1 MQPVKS
7 ISASLHYAARLI
19 CVLGL
24 TIPVAFGAL
33 LFLAILGAGL
43 LLFPLVGSSAWDPA
57 FNIGRDAG
65 PPQLEGVA
73 LLVGAFFLLLV
84 IAGFGYWCV
93 NWARASS
100 GSSRLVFRT
109 VRRLLLA
116 AAALIEVPDNPAG
129 RQFIPTGSNPL
140 TAFPHRVTR
149 FTPAGLTGATPHLE

>member
-1 MQPVKS
+1 M
-7 ISASLHYAARLI
+7 I

-24 TIPVAFGAL
+24 TVPLVFGAVL
-33 LFLAILGAGL
+33 ILAILAAGL

-57 FNIGRDAG
+57 FNIGRDPS

-73 LLVGAFFLLLV
+73 LLVGAFFLFLV

-93 NWARASS
+93 NWAKVSS
-100 GSSRLVFRT
+100 GSSRLIFRT

-116 AAALIEVPDNPAG
+116 AAALVKIPDYPAG
-129 RQFIPTGSNPL
+129 RQFITTGGNPL

-149 FTPAGLTGATPHLE
+149 FTPAGLTGASPHLE

>member
-1 MQPVKS
+1 M
-7 ISASLHYAARLI
+7 
-19 CVLGL
+19 LGL
-24 TIPVAFGAL
+24 TVPVVFGAG
-33 LFLAILGAGL
+33 LFLAILAAGL

-65 PPQLEGVA
+65 PLQLEGVA

-93 NWARASS
+93 NWAKVSS
-100 GSSRLVFRT
+100 GSSRLVFRR

-116 AAALIEVPDNPAG
+116 ATALIKISDNPAV
-129 RQFIPTGSNPL
+129 RQFIATGGNPL

-149 FTPAGLTGATPHLE
+149 FTPAGLTGASPHLE

>member
-1 MQPVKS
+1 M
-7 ISASLHYAARLI
+7 I

-24 TIPVAFGAL
+24 TIPLVFGAVL
-33 LFLAILGAGL
+33 ILAILAAGL

-57 FNIGRDAG
+57 FNMGRDAS

-73 LLVGAFFLLLV
+73 LLVGAFFLFLV

-93 NWARASS
+93 NWAKVSS
-100 GSSRLVFRT
+100 GSSRLIFRT

-116 AAALIEVPDNPAG
+116 AAALVKITDNPAV
-129 RQFIPTGSNPL
+129 RQFITTGGNPL

-149 FTPAGLTGATPHLE
+149 FTPAGLTGASPHLE

>member
-1 MQPVKS
+1 M
-7 ISASLHYAARLI
+7 I

-24 TIPVAFGAL
+24 TLPLVFSAAL
-33 LFLAILGAGL
+33 ILAILAAGL

-57 FNIGRDAG
+57 FNIGRDAS

-73 LLVGAFFLLLV
+73 VLIVSFFLLLV

-93 NWARASS
+93 NWAKVSS

-116 AAALIEVPDNPAG
+116 AAALVKITDNPAV
-129 RQFIPTGSNPL
+129 RQFISAGGNPL